1 MLKKEQMTCIKESL
15 KSLEGWIFE
24 DNVIFKEY
32 TFKNYMD
39 SIRFI
44 QDLAQEAEKNNHH
57 PDMAV
62 GWCKIKI
69 SFTSHDKGGVTEK
82 CIVMAKAAEKIKF

>member
-1 MLKKEQMTCIKESL
+1 MTLNIDSVEESL
-15 KSLEGWIFE
+15 MSLEGWVFE
-24 DNVIFKEY
+24 DNTIYKEY

-44 QDLAQEAEKNNHH
+44 QDLAKEAEKENHH
-57 PDMAV
+57 PDMIV
-62 GWCKIKI
+62 GWCKIKV

-82 CIVMAKAAEKIKF
+82 CIAMARVVEKIKF

>member
-1 MLKKEQMTCIKESL
+1 MILNINSIKESL

-82 CIVMAKAAEKIKF
+82 CIVMAKAVEKIKF